1 MSAEQKTC
9 VMPGCD
15 EPVFSTHANA
25 VYCSPL
31 CRNRYSRLLRNGEI
45 ALECPRCGHRDWV
58 INLAGDDGCLA
69 CGYAAGDTL
78 SLDGIR
84 IVDAK
89 YARSA

>member
-1 MSAEQKTC
+1 MTAEQKIC
-9 VMPGCD
+9 VMPGCS

-45 ALECPRCGHRDWV
+45 ALDGHRDYV
-58 INLAGDDGCLA
+58 ITLAGDDGCLA

-84 IVDAK
+84 IINKSYERA
-89 YARSA
+89 A